1 MRRFLLFFL
10 GVLCLLCPT
19 RADIRYALSP
29 VGFEDGTLP
38 PGWTQEHITGTVDW
52 QAEGGSGVSL
62 TNPAGAKKGDYRLGI
77 RRATG
82 ATMSFVTRLV
92 LPAVDV
98 TSMVNPQL
106 CFAHAQVASF
116 DYFDTLRVY
125 YRPNAMT
132 DWAVLAEYNTP
143 ISTWTTETI
152 ALEKYLQGTAYQIA
166 FEVSDH
172 AGKGVVLDEICIM
185 QPSQCQ
191 MPQFQMVQAGS
202 NSAYIE
208 FVSGG
213 TGYGSTAD
221 LFDVI
226 VSDSALADP
235 SVAQA
240 SEVEYMQRGISDN
253 YVNINGLKSYTTY
266 YVYLRTN
273 CADNESGYTE
283 WAQTTFE
290 TTMLC
295 SLPYTEDFNLKRSS
309 SDYVTP
315 AGWTFGTNIAGA
327 QVPYVYVGTTSSYK
341 QYHSV
346 DSTSYLAFTGSASTS
361 VSPIEKGHYVYAATP
376 ELEGNL
382 QECEVSFWGTAY
394 QYVYNGVKD
403 YAAKL
408 TVGVMT
414 NPTDYTTFTA
424 IKTVKIESAYQFKHF
439 VVSLSGYNG
448 TGRYV
453 ALCSAADKDN
463 VFFVDNFSVSQRT
476 TAVPEDVRVYNV
488 LPTGFDVS
496 AAIADADSWNIRISE
511 KYVRDGGGLSAAD
524 CIVEQSGNTAAVCH
538 ISSDAIAGKTV
549 KVYVQAVKN
558 GVASA
563 WSFPVTLRIPT
574 EGVVPITLTMNS
586 GKYTSVN
593 LNTLNNEIHGHTSET
608 AMGDV
613 YFPLRAMQHIYPAV
627 SSYSPTYDG
636 GHLDLNG
643 IDNYFVLPYLESLDS
658 LMISFRLSVGSSY
671 SSYAGQSRVAVGVM
685 TDPYDLST
693 FVELAR
699 FDGITDAYTMCEQE
713 LTTYTG
719 TGHYVAIRAL
729 KPANV
734 STYYGSYN
742 AIDDIVLKKI
752 PNCRAP
758 RNISATPAVTTASLQ
773 WDAIGMQKWLVS
785 WYENNNTTGSA
796 HDTVVTSPSVLLSNL
811 NGLTTYYYTVR
822 TICGEDTIEAE
833 EVLNFT
839 TSRGVPFTETFTTT
853 SLPSGWRKCK
863 GLLSSVFG
871 GGSLSTV
878 YSYWNFGAKMGGV
891 TTDGYTAYIEVWGT
905 DHYYWLILPELY
917 IDVEGDANVR
927 LSFDVAFA
935 PYDGKFDL
943 AKRNTGI
950 DDQFAVV
957 ISTDGGKTWKREDA
971 TIWNNANNS
980 TTDYVLND
988 LPMQM
993 QKTFIDLAK
1002 YKGQKICIAFYT
1014 ESTVSNAD
1022 NYLLIDNV
1030 EVSGYDDNCQGI
1042 SRFTCTPDGDDKG
1055 IVEWTAG
1062 GMQSV
1067 HIDVYADGETA
1078 AVFSGDITTSPY
1090 TLTGLKDNTLYRV
1103 EAYQSC
1109 NAQGDTIRATFRT
1122 NCGMKTP
1129 TDLGTLDFADVN
1141 SLLCWTVGI
1150 GDTTSVG
1157 SRTLTA
1163 PSAKFVSKFGR
1174 VLYMEK
1180 PKGSTSYH
1188 YGNNYYAILPALDI
1202 DSIKKYQV
1210 VFDAATNKLPTD
1222 TTDMRQLYIG
1232 VMTDPADLSTF
1243 EITDTLT
1250 LQYAAD
1256 STQMKSYAIGFDKY
1270 KGDYLGD
1277 YGKYIVFMVSA
1288 PLAYS
1293 DVALI
1298 DNVRM
1303 EAVSDCHQIIDL
1315 SATDLTPN
1323 TATLRWTSDA
1333 EKARV
1338 VVSSV
1343 LCNPDTMSSFVFD
1356 TEADGHS
1363 IVVSGLTDNTTYYA
1377 YAKAICGKG
1386 DSARWSVH
1394 TIFTTTFGIPYNEDF
1409 NAKSLSTD
1417 WKGYAVSFSKS
1428 DTLSLVGKPQSTST
1442 NSWYMANVP
1451 TSIAGMNGY
1460 VARVEVCGSGSYDA
1474 LLVSPT
1480 IYLPTIAS
1488 DDQSI
1493 AVSFKVAKAAYS
1505 SLGGGNPV
1513 ADSEDDKLSVMI
1525 STDGGQ
1531 TWTRSNR
1538 VVWASDGTGD
1548 YDYNAITLAA
1558 KRYQVDLSAYAG
1570 QQVNIGFF
1578 TESTIYAP
1586 NTYLYIDSVSV
1597 YYYTPVCEGVSNI
1610 VVVADSTTYQ
1620 SASIVCK
1627 LPYKADQIEYV
1638 YGKDSVDWTTAEVHR
1653 TNSAQINLTGLEAGS
1668 LYAVYAR
1675 TLCEGSD
1682 TSAWFGPKY
1691 FETKCL
1697 ATIPI
1702 VYDFDDK
1709 SNRHKVYSTY
1719 EMDNC
1724 WDVAYSSTSY
1734 IPYIADN
1741 TASYTYSYSG
1751 SSALYMSMTSYSNYY
1766 SIAVLPTIAADLDTL
1781 QLSFMARAGYAGANS
1796 MYNASD
1802 SYLHSVMIGTMDNLT
1817 EISTFHLIQ
1826 EIVLEPLE
1834 SSADPTND
1842 AAAFWQQ
1849 QIVSLKGAAGK
1860 YLVFMQKKGSKYN
1873 YIYIDD
1879 VRLSK
1884 RIDCPLVETLSVDSV
1899 SAQSAYIH
1907 WSAQPGNFAVSL
1919 SSKTDN
1925 RSLMVSD
1932 TICVLSAL
1940 KPNTTYTISVATVCG
1955 TDTTLSLQRSFT
1967 TCYDLP
1973 FNESFAD
1980 GLPADWKRMSGNIL
1994 NGGSATTS
2002 YSGWLSSTTNTYG
2015 INAPK
2020 MMWELTNEDYDYY
2033 YGYEY
2038 YEQNSVLCTPNIV
2051 ADASENTP
2059 VLLSFDLALTS
2070 SYSSSTPTSSSTKD
2084 RKFAILV
2091 SEDNGKTW
2099 IKIDSLVWGTDTTYA
2114 RRFDSIPNTA
2124 TRYEFDFSAYK
2135 GKAIR
2140 IAFYAYSPDND
2151 ASGYLHLT
2159 NVSLKEQNL
2168 NCLKPTAMVV
2178 KDITTTGATFSWQG
2192 SADLYEIEVAS
2203 DRKFST
2209 LLLDTIVSDT
2219 TWTVGSCVPSTRY
2232 YTRVRAVCGEDGN
2245 SDWSDILN
2253 WKTLYSIPFIEEFD
2267 DIVAAFPNDW
2277 ERYKGVTLSSL
2288 LSTNSPFADATTATN
2303 WGYNSSYSGYAL
2315 SDEAHTGIEM
2325 YNSYTNNWMLTPVI
2339 DLSSAD
2345 APHIVF
2351 SFDAALTHWSS
2362 ATVPTATTN
2371 QRFYMIV
2378 SEDGGRT
2385 WNKEN
2390 LTTWSDMPAD
2400 SARYTLASIPNG
2412 EGTHY
2417 KFDFSKYIG
2426 KSIQIAFG
2434 INVTSNDNRL
2444 HIDNIRLEAT
2454 NSVCWEVEGVTTNDK
2469 TSTSL
2474 GMCIVPASKD
2484 SLWQYAYGKSGFVLT
2499 DSVALY
2505 ETQTKEFTLNH
2516 LEANT
2521 LYDIYVRSICAA
2533 GDTSAWVGP
2542 YTAKTAMVLPLVE
2555 EFDSIAIVFP
2565 ADWERY
2571 KGVSLS
2577 KVLSIHSPF
2586 AGATTDANWDYSN
2599 SYNANALRD
2608 SAHISIEM
2616 YSSYTNNW
2624 LLTPVIDLSSADAP
2638 YLVFS
2643 FDAALTYW
2651 NSAAAPTAT
2660 TSQRF
2665 YMIVSEDGGK
2675 TWNKENLTTWS
2686 DMPAD
2691 SARYTLASIPTG
2703 IGNHYKFDFS
2713 KYMGKSIQVAFGINV
2728 TSYDNRLHIDN
2739 IRLEAANSICLGI
2752 EELSINSVRAHSVA
2766 ISIEPGKSDSIWQY
2780 VYGISGFAIT
2790 DSVPHTT
2797 SDTAFVLN
2805 RLLSDTLYDVYARSI
2820 CSVGDTSEWSKALTF
2835 ATGKALPYAE
2845 PFSTVDVSLPEG
2857 WTFYSGITPTTLFN
2871 GGSFANATTT
2881 TSGWNY
2887 SSYNANALTDLL
2899 HLSVGVSTSRYGTY
2913 NYWAV
2918 TPVVEMIDVPDTA
2931 DIVLTFDLAMTNLYS
2946 SDSPADGSLDTRFCV
2961 AVSTDGGLTWKKDN
2975 ATLWSDDATDNA
2987 RYTVSEILNGTG
2999 VTYTINMTRYAGQQ
3013 VQIAFG
3019 GIGEDMIYSYSTNVR
3034 FHLDNVRLEPATS
3047 YCFDVDRVE
3056 QISAT
3061 PTSLTLDVSKNSRRA
3076 TSWQYVFGMNG
3087 FARADSLIH
3096 TTTQPQF
3103 TLSNLQSGTKY
3114 DVYVRTMCGT
3124 DTTAWVGPFSFCTV
3138 FEVPFEE
3145 DFATISRHIP
3155 DGWSTYRGIAAA
3167 DLMAGDK
3174 SFATETEYVPDSLTI
3189 YWGYNT
3195 NNQNALADKNHISVE
3210 IQNSSYNGLW
3220 LLSPMINM
3228 PAAAEDE
3235 KEVFSFDAAL
3245 THYSSNE
3252 APKSSDN
3259 QHFYVLVS
3267 DDEGATWNKKNAI
3280 IWSNAAADSAQYRM
3294 ADMLTGNGLNY
3305 MFDFSKYAGKTI
3317 QIAFGVD
3324 ATANDNRLHLDNI
3337 SLYTASSICNA
3348 DSKLSLTDKSTSSL
3362 SLLIDA
3368 QGADK
3373 QWLYAYDRSGFILSD
3388 STEVNL
3394 TTTPAFTI
3402 DHLAAST
3409 AYDVYIRTLCGE
3421 GDTSKWVGPFTYK
3434 TAFGVPFVE
3443 AFDNITTKGLSADWK
3458 RYSQIPS
3465 ADLFSGEK
3473 SFATEKE
3480 YTSTS
3485 GNWNPSRSENALED
3499 QQHIVVNIYAHN
3511 SGSWLLSPVIDLT
3524 TLSTDA
3530 HLALS
3535 FEAAYTKYNSTVA
3548 PELSDAQQFCVLVS
3562 DDAGA
3567 TWSKKNAT
3575 LWSNTA
3581 SDSAQYCMTDI
3592 PAGKG
3597 QQYILDFTQYIGKNI
3612 QIAFGVEAT
3621 ANDNDFHLDN
3631 IVLDT
3636 VSSICTTVYR
3646 VRATSFTSSSLTVAF
3661 ESEEALQWQ
3670 YAYGVEG
3677 FSLSDKTPLHTIDT
3691 TQFTIAGLAANSRY
3705 DVYVRSICTVGDT
3718 SAWVGPRTLA
3728 TLVRLPFYEP
3738 FDDMATIKSA
3748 PAGWTRYKS
3757 IAYNDLIS
3765 GEKAFAETEPYT
3777 YQNSYEDSWGYY
3789 SSYANNAFA
3798 DENHISI
3805 KLYSTYSDA
3814 WLVSPIL
3821 DMTMLADTQQVILS
3835 FDAALTYY
3843 NSTVAPSS
3851 TDNQSFYVVV
3861 SEDGGNSWTEAN
3873 TTTWSD
3879 NDSAQYRLGDIPTG
3893 NGATYEISL
3902 SKYVGK
3908 IIQIA
3913 FGIEATANSNRLYL
3927 DNVAIHTMVS
3937 HNYAA
3942 SICNSTDYQ
3951 DRYFS
3956 IAQSELQL
3964 GETQYTKQISG
3975 INGAADTVVTLT
3987 LDVYPAVRM
3996 ALYDTICQGY
4006 AYDKYGF
4013 DLIADASAVVPMVLT
4028 SANGC
4033 DSLVELHLE
4042 VIPATYLDTTIMAC
4056 QSYTH
4061 NGTTY
4066 YSDKVLTDTLT
4077 SSLGCDSIVRTFLH
4091 ISAQGDTET
4100 EWRTSICSGDT
4111 YSDEVFAGLN
4121 RSGIYTQTV
4130 QTAYGCDSTVTLY
4143 LLVADEQRAVYDT
4156 ILQSD
4161 LPYIFEG
4168 ETFLGANTKVGDYQH
4183 DIQSSCGQVTL
4194 YMHVYSETAIAHT
4207 SIHSLY
4213 LTPNPAKVGVPI
4225 RIASDFSA
4233 SHEYML
4239 SVFSSVGQLV
4249 YRSDSPVDNLPGLS
4263 VAGIYTVRI
4272 VADGKVFQTQLL
4284 VR

>member
-10 GVLCLLCPT
+10 GVLCLLCPV
-19 RADIRYALSP
+19 RGDIRYALSP

-82 ATMSFVTRLV
+82 ATTGFVTRLV

-98 TSMVNPQL
+98 TSMINPQL

-125 YRPNAMT
+125 YRPNATT
-132 DWAVLAEYNTP
+132 DWAVLAEYNAP
-143 ISTWTTETI
+143 ISTWTSETI

-191 MPQFQMVQAGS
+191 MPQFQMIQAGS
-202 NSAYIE
+202 NNAYIE

-240 SEVEYMQRGISDN
+240 SEVEYMQRGMSDN
-253 YVNINGLKSYTTY
+253 YVNISGLNSYTTY

-273 CADNESGYTE
+273 CADNESGYTD

-290 TTMLC
+290 TTMLR
-295 SLPYTEDFNLKRSS
+295 SLPYTENFNLKRGT
-309 SDYVTP
+309 SDYATP
-315 AGWTFGTNIAGA
+315 AGWTFGTNIADA
-327 QVPYVYVGTTSSYK
+327 KIPYVYVGTTSSYK
-341 QYHSV
+341 QYYSV
-346 DSTSYLAFTGSASTS
+346 DSTSYLAFTGNASTS
-361 VSPIEKGHYVYAATP
+361 VTPIGQGSYVYAATP
-376 ELEGNL
+376 ELDGNL

-403 YAAKL
+403 YAAEL

-414 NPTDYTTFTA
+414 DPTDYTTFTA
-424 IKTVKIESAYQFKHF
+424 IKTVNIESAYQFKHF
-439 VVSLSGYNG
+439 IVSLSGYNG

-463 VFFVDNFSVSQRT
+463 VFFVDNFSVSRRT
-476 TAVPEDVRVYNV
+476 TTVPEDVRVYNV

-496 AAIADADSWNIRISE
+496 VTIADADSWNIRISE
-511 KYVRDGGGLSAAD
+511 KYVRDGGMLSAAD
-524 CIVEQSGNTAAVCH
+524 CIIEQSGNTAAACH

-549 KVYVQAVKN
+549 KVYAQAVKN

-574 EGVVPITLTMNS
+574 EGVVPIKLTMNS
-586 GKYTSVN
+586 GNYTSIN
-593 LNTLNNEIHGHTSET
+593 LKTLNNEIHGHSSET
-608 AMGDV
+608 AIGDV
-613 YFPLRAMQHIYPAV
+613 YFPLRAMEYIYPAI
-627 SSYSPTYDG
+627 SSSSPTYDG
-636 GHLDLNG
+636 GHLNLNG
-643 IDNYFVLPYLESLDS
+643 IDNYFVLPYIESLDS

-671 SSYAGQSRVAVGVM
+671 SSYAEQSRVAVGVM

-693 FVELAR
+693 FVELGR
-699 FDGITDAYTMCEQE
+699 FDGTIGSYLRCEQE
-713 LTTYTG
+713 LTAYTG
-719 TGHYVAIRAL
+719 AGHYVAIRAL
-729 KPANV
+729 EPAVAN
-734 STYYGSYN
+734 STYASYN
-742 AIDDIVLKKI
+742 AIDDILLKKI
-752 PNCRAP
+752 PTCRAP
-758 RNISATPAVTTASLQ
+758 RNISAIPTTTTAAIS
-773 WDAIGMQKWLVS
+773 WDASGMQKWVVS
-785 WYENNNTTGSA
+785 WYENNNVTGAA
-796 HDTVVTSPSVLLSNL
+796 HDTVVTNPSVLLNNL
-811 NGLTTYYYTVR
+811 KELTTYYYTVR

-833 EVLNFT
+833 EILNFT
-839 TSRGVPFTETFTTT
+839 TLRGIPFKETFTTT
-853 SLPSGWRKCK
+853 SLPSGWRRYK
-863 GLLSSVFG
+863 GLLSSVFN
-871 GGSLSTV
+871 GSSLTSV
-878 YSYWNFGAKMGGV
+878 SSYWNFGSNMGGV
-891 TTDGYTAYIEVWGT
+891 TTNGYTAYIDVWDT
-905 DHYYWLILPELY
+905 DHYYWLMLPELY
-917 IDVEGDANVR
+917 INEDANAR

-935 PYDGKFDL
+935 PYNGKFDL
-943 AKRNTGI
+943 TKRNTGI

-971 TIWNNANNS
+971 TIWNNANDS

-993 QKTFIDLAK
+993 QKTFIDLNK
-1002 YKGQKICIAFYT
+1002 YKGQSICIAFYT

-1030 EVSGYDDNCQGI
+1030 EVSEYDENCQGI
-1042 SRFTCTPDGDDKG
+1042 SRFACTPAGADKG

-1067 HIDVYADGETA
+1067 HMDMYADGETA
-1078 AVFSGDITTSPY
+1078 KVFSGDITISPY
-1090 TLTGLKDNTLYRV
+1090 TITGLKDNTVYYV

-1109 NAQGDTIRATFRT
+1109 NAQGDTIRTNFRT
-1122 NCGMKTP
+1122 NCGLKTP
-1129 TDLGTLDFADVN
+1129 ADLGTMDFADVN

-1150 GDTTSVG
+1150 GDTTGVG
-1157 SRTLTA
+1157 DRTLTE
-1163 PSAKFVSKFGR
+1163 PSAKSITYFGR
-1174 VLYMEK
+1174 VLYLAK
-1180 PKGSTSYH
+1180 PKGTSYN
-1188 YGNNYYAILPALDI
+1188 YGNNYYAILPPLDI
-1202 DSIKKYQV
+1202 DSITRYQV
-1210 VFDAATNKLPTD
+1210 VFDAATNTLPSD
-1222 TTDMRQLYIG
+1222 TTDMRQLFIG
-1232 VMTDPADLSTF
+1232 VITDPTDLSTF

-1256 STQMKSYAIGFDKY
+1256 SMQMKSYAIGFDKY

-1277 YGKYIVFMVSA
+1277 YGKYIVFMASA
-1288 PLAYS
+1288 PSSYS

-1298 DNVRM
+1298 DNVRI
-1303 EAVSDCHQIIDL
+1303 EAVSACHQILDM

-1323 TATLRWTSDA
+1323 TATLRWTNDA
-1333 EKARV
+1333 EKARI

-1343 LCNPDTMSSFVFD
+1343 LCTPDTMSSFVFD
-1356 TEADGHS
+1356 AEADGHS
-1363 IVVSGLTDNTTYYA
+1363 IGISGLNGNTTYYA
-1377 YAKAICGKG
+1377 YAKAICSEG
-1386 DSARWSVH
+1386 DSARWSGH
-1394 TIFTTTFGIPYNEDF
+1394 TIFTTTFGVPYNEDF

-1417 WKGYAVSFSKS
+1417 WKGYQVSFSKS
-1428 DTLSLVGKPQSTST
+1428 DTLSLVGKQQSTST
-1442 NSWYMANVP
+1442 TSWYMANVP

-1460 VARVEVCGSGSYDA
+1460 AARVEVYGYGGYDA
-1474 LLVSPT
+1474 LLVSPS
-1480 IYLPTIAS
+1480 IYLPTIE
-1488 DDQSI
+1488 DEEQSL
-1493 AVSFKVAKAAYS
+1493 AVSFKVAKATYS
-1505 SLGGGNPV
+1505 GNKPV
-1513 ADSEDDKLSVMI
+1513 DDSEDDKLSVMV
-1525 STDGGQ
+1525 STDGGHI
-1531 TWTRSNR
+1531 WTRSNS

-1558 KRYQVDLSAYAG
+1558 KRYKVDLSAYMG

-1578 TESTIYAP
+1578 TESTTYAP
-1586 NTYLYIDSVSV
+1586 DTYLYIDSVSV
-1597 YYYTPVCEGVSNI
+1597 DYYTPVCDGVSNI
-1610 VVVADSTTYQ
+1610 VVMADSTTYQ
-1620 SASIVCK
+1620 SASTVCK

-1653 TNSAQINLTGLEAGS
+1653 TNSAQICLSGLAAGS

-1675 TLCEGSD
+1675 TLCEGGD

-1697 ATIPI
+1697 ATIPV
-1702 VYDFDDK
+1702 VYDFDDQ
-1709 SNRHKVYSTY
+1709 SHRYKVYSTY

-1724 WDVAYSSTSY
+1724 WDVVYSSTSY
-1734 IPYIADN
+1734 IPHIVN
-1741 TASYTYSYSG
+1741 NSASSTYAYSG
-1751 SSALYMSMTSYSNYY
+1751 SSALYMPMTTSSKNYSV
-1766 SIAVLPTIAADLDTL
+1766 AALPTIDADLDTL
-1781 QLSFMARAGYAGANS
+1781 QLSFMARAGYLYSNS
-1796 MYNASD
+1796 MSSATASN
-1802 SYLHSVMIGTMDNLT
+1802 LHSVMIGTMNDLKDT
-1817 EISTFHLIQ
+1817 ATFRLIK
-1826 EIVLEPLE
+1826 EVVLEPIE
-1834 SSADPTND
+1834 ANANPAND
-1842 AAAFWQQ
+1842 ATAFWRQQ
-1849 QIVSLKGAAGK
+1849 VVSLEGAKGK
-1860 YLVFMQKKGSKYN
+1860 YLVFMQKNGSKYN

-1884 RIDCPLVETLSVDSV
+1884 RIDCPMVENLSIDSITDV
-1899 SAQSAYIH
+1899 SASIH
-1907 WSAQPGNFAVSL
+1907 WTSQSGKFAVSL
-1919 SSKTDN
+1919 SSPTDE
-1925 RSLMVSD
+1925 RSMIVSD
-1932 TICVLSAL
+1932 TVYTLTAL
-1940 KPNTTYTISVATVCG
+1940 KPNTVYTLSVAAVCG
-1955 TDTTLSLQRSFT
+1955 TDTTLAIHKSFT
-1967 TCYDLP
+1967 TYCSIP
-1973 FNESFAD
+1973 FSESFAD

-2002 YSGWLSSTTNTYG
+2002 YSGWLSSTTNAYG

-2020 MMWELTNEDYDYY
+2020 MMWELTNEDYDDD

-2038 YEQNSVLCTPNIV
+2038 YEQNSVLTTPNIV
-2051 ADASENTP
+2051 VNAPESTP
-2059 VLLSFDLALTS
+2059 VLLSFDMALTS
-2070 SYSSSTPTSSSTKD
+2070 SSSSYKPSSSSTKE

-2091 SEDNGKTW
+2091 SEDHGETW

-2159 NVSLKEQNL
+2159 NVSLKELNL
-2168 NCLKPTAMVV
+2168 NCLKPTATTV
-2178 KDITTTGATFSWQG
+2178 KDITLDGATFSWHG
-2192 SADLYEIEVAS
+2192 SAASYEIEVAS

-2209 LLLDTIVSDT
+2209 LLVDTIVSDT
-2219 TWTVGSCVPSTRY
+2219 TFTITSLVPSTLY

-2245 SDWSDILN
+2245 SDWSDVLD
-2253 WKTLYSIPFIEEFD
+2253 WKTLYGVPFIEEFD
-2267 DIVAAFPNDW
+2267 DIATAFPDDW
-2277 ERYKGVTLSSL
+2277 KRYKGVTLSSV
-2288 LSTNSPFADATTATN
+2288 LSATSPFAGAATSTN
-2303 WGYNSSYSGYAL
+2303 WGYSSLYSGYAL
-2315 SDEAHTGIEM
+2315 TDEAHTGIEM
-2325 YNSYTNNWMLTPVI
+2325 YSSFSNNWMLTPMI
-2339 DLSSAD
+2339 DLSSVV

-2362 ATVPTATTN
+2362 AAAPTATTN

-2378 SEDGGRT
+2378 SEDGGKT

-2390 LTTWSDMPAD
+2390 LTTWSDMSAD

-2412 EGTHY
+2412 NGIHY
-2417 KFDFSKYIG
+2417 QFDFSKYIG

-2434 INVTSNDNRL
+2434 INATSNDNRL
-2444 HIDNIRLEAT
+2444 HIDNIRLEEIQ
-2454 NSVCWEVEGVTTNDK
+2454 SVCWAVEDVVIKSK

-2474 GMCIVPASKD
+2474 SMCIVPVSKD
-2484 SLWQYAYGKSGFVLT
+2484 SLWQYAYGKSGFVLV
-2499 DSVALY
+2499 DSVALHN
-2505 ETQTKEFTLNH
+2505 TSDKEFTLNH

-2521 LYDIYVRSICAA
+2521 SYDIYVRSICSV

-2542 YTAKTAMVLPLVE
+2542 YTAKTAIVLPLVE
-2555 EFDSIAIVFP
+2555 EFDSIATAFP

-2571 KGVSLS
+2571 KDVPLS
-2577 KVLSIHSPF
+2577 SVLSIHSPF
-2586 AGATTDANWDYSN
+2586 AEAATTTYWEYS
-2599 SYNANALRD
+2599 SVYNANALSD
-2608 SAHISIEM
+2608 DAHIGIEM
-2616 YSSYTNNW
+2616 YSTRTNNW

-2651 NSAAAPTAT
+2651 NSAAAPTST

-2665 YMIVSEDGGK
+2665 YMIVSEDGGA

-2686 DMPAD
+2686 DMPTD

-2703 IGNHYKFDFS
+2703 TGNHYKFDFS
-2713 KYMGKSIQVAFGINV
+2713 KYLGKNIQVAFGINA
-2728 TSYDNRLHIDN
+2728 TSNDNRLHIDN
-2739 IRLEAANSICLGI
+2739 IRLEAAQSICLGV
-2752 EELSINSVRAHSVA
+2752 EDLSVKSVRANSVA
-2766 ISIEPGKSDSIWQY
+2766 VSIQPGKSDSIWQY

-2805 RLLSDTLYDVYARSI
+2805 RLLPDTLYDIYARSI
-2820 CSVGDTSEWSKALTF
+2820 CNVGDTSEWSKALTF
-2835 ATGKALPYAE
+2835 ATGKVLPYIE
-2845 PFSTVDVSLPEG
+2845 SFSTVNISSPEG
-2857 WTFYSGITPTTLFN
+2857 WTFYSGVAPTTLFN

-2881 TSGWNY
+2881 TSGWMY
-2887 SSYNANALTDLL
+2887 STSYNAYAMSDTL
-2899 HLSVGVSTSRYGTY
+2899 HLSAAVSSSYYSTGSR
-2913 NYWAV
+2913 YWAV
-2918 TPVVEMIDVPDTA
+2918 TPVVEMIGAPDTA
-2931 DIVLTFDLAMTNLYS
+2931 DIILSFDLAMTGSYNAS
-2946 SDSPADGSLDTRFCV
+2946 SPADGSLKPKFYV
-2961 AVSTDGGLTWKKDN
+2961 AVSADGGLSWKEAN
-2975 ATLWSDDATDNA
+2975 ATLWSDDAADNA
-2987 RYTVSEILNGTG
+2987 RYTLSEIPNGTG
-2999 VTYTINMTRYAGQQ
+2999 TTYIINMTRYAGQQ

-3019 GIGEDMIYSYSTNVR
+3019 GIGEDMTYSNPTNVR
-3034 FHLDNVRLEPATS
+3034 FHLDNVRLQATTS
-3047 YCFDVDRVE
+3047 YCFDINRVDLIE
-3056 QISAT
+3056 AT
-3061 PTSLTLDVSKNSRRA
+3061 PVSLTLSAEVDSRRA
-3076 TSWQYVFGMNG
+3076 TRWQYVYGVSG
-3087 FARADSLIH
+3087 FARADSLVH

-3103 TLSNLQSGTKY
+3103 TLSNLRSGTRY
-3114 DVYVRTMCGT
+3114 DVYVRSICSTG
-3124 DTTAWVGPFSFCTV
+3124 DTTAWVGPTTFCTA
-3138 FEVPFEE
+3138 FNLPFEE
-3145 DFATISRHIP
+3145 DFSTIASQNIP
-3155 DGWSTYRGIAAA
+3155 KIWTTYRSIAAA
-3167 DLMAGDK
+3167 DLLTGTK
-3174 SFATETEYVPDSLTI
+3174 SFATEECYIPDSLTI
-3189 YWGYNT
+3189 YWGYNS
-3195 NNQNALADKNHISVE
+3195 NNQNALTDNDHISVE
-3210 IQNSSYNGLW
+3210 IHNSLYNGLW
-3220 LLSPMINM
+3220 LLSPIVSI
-3228 PAAAEDE
+3228 PAISEGE
-3235 KEVFSFDAAL
+3235 KVVFSFDAAL

-3252 APKSSDN
+3252 APKSTDN
-3259 QHFYVLVS
+3259 QRFYVLVS
-3267 DDEGATWNKKNAI
+3267 DDCGATWNKKNAMV
-3280 IWSNAAADSAQYRM
+3280 WSNAAADSAQYRM
-3294 ADMLTGNGLNY
+3294 ADMLTGNGQNY
-3305 MFDFSKYAGKTI
+3305 MFDFSKYAGKNIRIT
-3317 QIAFGVD
+3317 FGVE
-3324 ATANDNRLHLDNI
+3324 ATANDNRLHIDNI
-3337 SLYTASSICNA
+3337 NLYSASSICVA

-3362 SLLIDA
+3362 SLLIDT
-3368 QGADK
+3368 QNNK
-3373 QWLYAYDRSGFILSD
+3373 HQWQYAYDRSGFILSD
-3388 STEVNL
+3388 ATPVHL
-3394 TTTPAFTI
+3394 TATPGFTI
-3402 DHLAAST
+3402 DQLSAST

-3421 GDTSKWVGPFTYK
+3421 GDTSKWVGPYQFK
-3434 TAFGVPFVE
+3434 TVCGVPYLE
-3443 AFDNITTKGLSADWK
+3443 EFDQITTKGLSTDWK
-3458 RYSQIPS
+3458 RYKKITSS
-3465 ADLFSGEK
+3465 SLFAGSV
-3473 SFATEKE
+3473 SFATEE
-3480 YTSTS
+3480 TSDES
-3485 GNWNPSRSENALED
+3485 YGNWSSSNSKYALQDE
-3499 QQHIVVNIYAHN
+3499 QHITVELWSSY
-3511 SGSWLLSPVIDLT
+3511 SGTWLLSPVLDLT
-3524 TLSTDA
+3524 TVSAEAKLQFSFDA
-3530 HLALS
+3530 ALTYYS
-3535 FEAAYTKYNSTVA
+3535 SADA
-3548 PELSDAQQFCVLVS
+3548 PKSSDDQNFYVLVS
-3562 DDAGA
+3562 EDEGV
-3567 TWSKKNAT
+3567 TWSKNNST
-3575 LWSNTA
+3575 LWSNA
-3581 SDSAQYCMTDI
+3581 SADTAQYRMDDI
-3592 PAGKG
+3592 LTGAGTH
-3597 QQYILDFTQYIGKNI
+3597 YAFDFSKYIGKKI
-3612 QIAFGVEAT
+3612 CIAFGVEAT
-3621 ANDNDFHLDN
+3621 ANDNRIHLDN
-3631 IVLDT
+3631 IALDT
-3636 VSSICTTVYR
+3636 VSSICSNVYR
-3646 VRATSFTSSSLTVAF
+3646 IHSTSITSKSLTIAF
-3661 ESEEALQWQ
+3661 ESKEALQWQ

-3677 FSLSDKTPLHTIDT
+3677 FSMSDKTPLHTIDT
-3691 TQFTIAGLAANSRY
+3691 TQFTIAGLAANSQY
-3705 DVYVRSICTVGDT
+3705 DVYVRSICAVGDT
-3718 SAWVGPRTLA
+3718 SAWVGPRTFA
-3728 TLVRLPFYEP
+3728 TLQELPFYEP

-3748 PAGWTRYKS
+3748 PEGWTRYKS
-3757 IAYNDLIS
+3757 IVYDDLIS
-3765 GEKAFAETEPYT
+3765 GKKAFANSEPYT

-3805 KLYSTYSDA
+3805 KMSSTYSDA
-3814 WLVSPIL
+3814 WLVSPML

-3843 NSTVAPSS
+3843 NSAAAPYS
-3851 TDNQSFYVVV
+3851 TSDQSFYVVV

-3893 NGATYEISL
+3893 NGATYDISL

-3913 FGIEATANSNRLYL
+3913 FGTDVTANSNRLYL
-3927 DNVAIHTMVS
+3927 DNVAVHTLVS
-3937 HNYAA
+3937 HDYAA

-3956 IAQSELQL
+3956 IQQSELQL
-3964 GETQYTKQISG
+3964 GETQYTKKLSG

-3987 LDVYPAVRM
+3987 LDVYPAVRV

-4006 AYDKYGF
+4006 AYSQNGF
-4013 DLIADASAVVPMVLT
+4013 DLIANASAVVPMVLT

-4066 YSDKVLTDTLT
+4066 YSDKVLTDTLS

-4100 EWRTSICSGDT
+4100 EWRTTICSGDT

-4121 RSGIYTQTV
+4121 RTGVYTQTV

-4143 LLVADEQRAVYDT
+4143 LLIADEQKAVYDT

-4194 YMHVYSETAIAHT
+4194 YMHVYSETAIANT
-4207 SIHSLY
+4207 SVHSLY

-4225 RIASDFSA
+4225 RIVSDFSA